1 MLLEN
6 SGNSMTPLERI
17 AAQILAKNPFEV
29 RSLVQDYL
37 RRGAPVWS
45 ERAPDSDDPKLRAVT
60 AAIAELIATRTAQQA
75 PAWVNQ
81 IGRLPTPVYL
91 VEAAAKSPKMR
102 ARVEQESP
110 EPLRKR
116 NVFAPLSYLEIV

>member
-1 MLLEN
+1 MTTLEQ
-6 SGNSMTPLERI
+6 I
-17 AAQILAKNPFEV
+17 AAQILAKNPLEV

-37 RRGAPVWS
+37 RRGAPLSS
-45 ERAPDSDDPKLRAVT
+45 ERPPDSDDPRIRAIT
-60 AAIAELIATRTAQQA
+60 AAIAEVIASRTTQQA
-75 PAWVNQ
+75 PVWANQ

-91 VEAAAKSPKMR
+91 VEAADKSPKMR

-116 NVFAPLSYLEIV
+116 NVFAPPGYLEIV

>member
-1 MLLEN
+1 
-6 SGNSMTPLERI
+6 MTPLERI
-17 AAQILAKNPFEV
+17 STQILANNPFEV
-29 RSLVQDYL
+29 RSLMQDYL
-37 RRGAPVWS
+37 RLGAPLWS
-45 ERAPDSDDPKLRAVT
+45 ERAPDSDDPKIRAVT

-91 VEAAAKSPKMR
+91 VEAAARSPKMR
-102 ARVEQESP
+102 ARIEQESP

-116 NVFAPLSYLEIV
+116 NVFAPPGYLEIV

>member
-1 MLLEN
+1 MLLKN

-29 RSLVQDYL
+29 RSLAQDYL

-45 ERAPDSDDPKLRAVT
+45 ERAPDSNDPEIRAVT
-60 AAIAELIATRTAQQA
+60 AAIADLIATRTAQQA
-75 PAWVNQ
+75 PAWVDQ
-81 IGRLPTPVYL
+81 IGRLPMPIYL
-91 VEAAAKSPKMR
+91 VEAAATSPKMR

-116 NVFAPLSYLEIV
+116 NVFAPPAYLAIV

>member
-6 SGNSMTPLERI
+6 FGNSMTPLEKI
-17 AAQILAKNPFEV
+17 AARILAKNPFEV

-37 RRGAPVWS
+37 RRGAPVGS
-45 ERAPDSDDPKLRAVT
+45 ERAPDSNDPKIRAVT

-75 PAWVNQ
+75 PTWVDQ

-91 VEAAAKSPKMR
+91 VEAVAKSPKMR

-116 NVFAPLSYLEIV
+116 NVFAPPGYLEMV